1 VPWSTIVTE
10 LLLAWTLGL
19 GVGLSST
26 FLGLG
31 GGIIIV
37 PLLPLFADMPVRAV
51 IGTSL
56 ITVFLVSFQNSLGF
70 QKQLRIDWKVAI
82 WIGSF
87 SSVAAFLA
95 GKLTGVASD
104 LVLHSVFG
112 CVLLI
117 LAGLTFMRAGGHPL
131 EVSPDG
137 RPRTTSARTAAGVGF
152 GSGLVSGFTGIGGGV
167 FVVPLLSMLG
177 GIVQKNVVPTSV
189 AAITMTSAAGA
200 MAFLTEGLLS
210 RSSVFQ
216 SELRIDLAIALFL
229 GAMVSSRIGMKHQN
243 KLSPRNRDW
252 LIGGLLLALALR
264 TLTVIFLH
272 AG

>member
-1 VPWSTIVTE
+1 VPWSTIVIE

-37 PLLPLFADMPVRAV
+37 PLLPLFTDMSVRAV

-56 ITVFLVSFQNSLGF
+56 VTVFLVSFQNTLNF
-70 QKQLRIDWKVAI
+70 QKQHRIEWRVAI

-87 SSVAAFLA
+87 ASIGAFAA
-95 GKLTGVASD
+95 GKLTGLASD
-104 LVLHSVFG
+104 LVLHAVFG
-112 CVLLI
+112 CVLII
-117 LAGLTFMRAGGHPL
+117 LAAFTFMRAGGHPL
-131 EVSPDG
+131 QTGPG
-137 RPRTTSARTAAGVGF
+137 PRLIPTRSAFGIGF

-167 FVVPLLSMLG
+167 FVVPLLSMFG
-177 GIVQKNVVPTSV
+177 RMSQSHIVPTSV
-189 AAITMTSAAGA
+189 AAIAMTSAAGS

-252 LIGGLLLALALR
+252 LIGGLLLALSLR